1 MTDKDT
7 SEVDVSGRLHV
18 PNSNRPIL
26 KSNKYLSLY
35 NVHLQKQHGIN
46 KHVVG
51 AGPVSILRG
60 KTLKQF
66 ALQHHTYTLY
76 THHSLTQA
84 SPGRYIQFIW
94 LDNRQFS

>member
-51 AGPVSILRG
+51 EYTPWKNTEAVCTTTPYIHTLHTPQFNTSITW
-60 KTLKQF
+60 KV
-66 ALQHHTYTLY
+66 YTIY
-76 THHSLTQA
+76 MV
-84 SPGRYIQFIW
+84 G
-94 LDNRQFS
+94 